1 MKINELG
8 VNLVKEHEGCCLK
21 AYPDPATNGDP
32 WTIGY
37 GATGK
42 GIKPGVEW
50 TQAQADKRLL
60 SDLNEAASQINKVL
74 TVELTDNQFSALVSL
89 VFNIGIGNF
98 EKSTML
104 KLLNVGRGTN
114 AAAMEFPKWDK
125 AAGKEMPGLLKRR
138 LAEQKLFNT

>member
-1 MKINELG
+1 MKLNQNGID
-8 VNLVKEHEGCCLK
+8 LVKEFEGCCLK
-21 AYPDPATNGDP
+21 AYPDPATNGEP
-32 WTIGY
+32 FTIGY

-42 GIKPGVEW
+42 GIASGVEW

-60 SDLNEAASQINKVL
+60 SDLNEAASQISKVL
-74 TVELTDNQFSALVSL
+74 KVELTDNQYSAIVSL

-138 LAEQKLFNT
+138 LAEQALFNS

>member
-1 MKINELG
+1 MKLNAAGIDLI
-8 VNLVKEHEGCCLK
+8 KQFEGCVLE

-42 GIKPGVEW
+42 GIKAGVEW

-60 SDLNEAASQINKVL
+60 SDLNEAAKQLDKVL
-74 TVELTDNQFSALVSL
+74 TVALTDNQFSALVSL
-89 VFNIGIGNF
+89 VYNIGIGNF

-104 KLLNVGRGTN
+104 KLLNAGRGTN
-114 AAAMEFPKWDK
+114 AASMEFPKWDK